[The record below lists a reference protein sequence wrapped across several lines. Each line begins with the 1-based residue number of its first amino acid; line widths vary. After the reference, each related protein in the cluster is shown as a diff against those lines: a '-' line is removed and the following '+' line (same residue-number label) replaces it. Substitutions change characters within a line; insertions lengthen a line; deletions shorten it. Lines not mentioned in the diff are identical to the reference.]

1 MEIKSHPH
9 ATGVATTQVD
19 EIAYLTLTYVGTYP
33 SDAILGSKD
42 TG

>member
-9 ATGVATTQVD
+9 ATGVETTQVD
-19 EIAYLTLTYVGTYP
+19 KTAYLTLTYIGTYP
-33 SDAILGSKD
+33 SDVILGSKD